1 MPPLLSAP
9 NQAIRRTAGSIDER
23 PIRKSKTV
31 YLKSRSLC
39 RIDICARP
47 SARELSFGVAASAMT
62 LVVSVGLPLIM
73 AAAAAR
79 DIEQRIVI
87 MTVPAV
93 GLGALGDIPRCSGI
107 AR

>member
-1 MPPLLSAP
+1 
-9 NQAIRRTAGSIDER
+9 
-23 PIRKSKTV
+23 
-31 YLKSRSLC
+31 
-39 RIDICARP
+39 
-47 SARELSFGVAASAMT
+47 MT

-73 AAAAAR
+73 AAVAAR

-87 MTVPAV
+87 MTVPAF